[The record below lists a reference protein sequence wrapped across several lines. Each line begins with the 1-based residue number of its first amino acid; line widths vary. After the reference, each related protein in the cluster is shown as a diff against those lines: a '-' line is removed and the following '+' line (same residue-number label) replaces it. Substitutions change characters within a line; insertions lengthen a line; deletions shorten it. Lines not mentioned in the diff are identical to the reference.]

1 MAMTPEQIS
10 VNLYSLRE
18 RLKTPA
24 DFAASIRRLAEIGFK
39 TVQLSGVANDL
50 MSEAEFVRVCA
61 DHGITITATHEPAE
75 KLLKD
80 PQWSIDRLGKLGVTQ
95 TAYPYPQN
103 VDFADEAAV
112 AQWLARLEE
121 VNGLLR
127 AAGIT
132 LAYHN
137 HHIEFVKVGGQT
149 VMERIFNETTL
160 AGEPDTYWV
169 QLGGGSP
176 LAWTKRFAAAGR
188 LPMIH
193 LKDVRIAP
201 NRDTQFAE
209 LGAGVLDFAP
219 IIAAAEQG
227 GCQSFIIEQ
236 DTTYGRDEFE
246 AVAESF
252 AYLKKNFT

>member
-1 MAMTPEQIS
+1 MKPEQIS
-10 VNLYSLRE
+10 VNLYTLRE
-18 RLKTPA
+18 RLKTPVDFTAGIAKLA
-24 DFAASIRRLAEIGFK
+24 DIGFK
-39 TVQLSGVANDL
+39 SVQLSGVPADL
-50 MSEAEFVRVCA
+50 MSEADFVRVCG
-61 DHGITITATHEPAE
+61 DHGITITATHEPAD
-75 KLLKD
+75 KLLAD
-80 PQWSIDRLGKLGVTQ
+80 PQWSIDRLGRLGVTQ
-95 TAYPYPQN
+95 TAYPYPAG

-112 AQWLARLEE
+112 ARWLARLEK
-121 VNGLLR
+121 VNGRMR

-132 LAYHN
+132 LSYHN
-137 HHIEFVKVGGQT
+137 HHIEFVKVGGRT
-149 VMERIFNETTL
+149 VMERIFTETTL

-176 LAWTKRFAAAGR
+176 LAWVKRFADAGR
-188 LPMIH
+188 LPLVH

-209 LGAGVLDFAP
+209 LGAGVLEFEP
-219 IIAAAEQG
+219 IITAAEAG

-252 AYLKKNFT
+252 RYLRENFT